1 MAEVLPVLR
10 IKRRSALILPLTV
23 LAVAFAFWMRV
34 GPVIPV
40 DGAAAQTYQTVE
52 LDPGHGGAD
61 GGAVGRNG
69 TQEKDVNLTIAAK
82 TSAFLQFFGVDVV
95 MTRTDDRSLHWSGA
109 ETLRQQKIED
119 LQRRCAFTMQ
129 QKSPIYLSIHQN
141 FYADM
146 VSHGAQTF
154 YSSKNTGGKSLAEMV
169 QNDLKKVLGAENS
182 RKAAPNPNKNYLLDH
197 LTCPAVIVE
206 CGFLSHPEEEAKLC
220 SADYQNQLAF
230 SIAMS
235 AMRAIGEGLAP

>member
-1 MAEVLPVLR
+1 MLR
-10 IKRRSALILPLTV
+10 VKRRSALILPLTI
-23 LAVAFAFWMRV
+23 LAVAFSFWMRV
-34 GPVIPV
+34 GPAIPT
-40 DGAAAQTYQTVE
+40 DGAAAQAYQTVV

-82 TSAFLQFFGVDVV
+82 TAAFLQFFGVDVV
-95 MTRTDDRSLHWSGA
+95 MTRTDDRSLHSAGA
-109 ETLRQQKIED
+109 ETLRQQKTED
-119 LQRRCAFTMQ
+119 LQYRCAFTMR
-129 QKSPIYLSIHQN
+129 QKSPIYLAIHQN
-141 FYADM
+141 FYADT

-154 YSSKNTGGKSLAEMV
+154 YSSKNVGGKSLAEMV

-206 CGFLSHPEEEAKLC
+206 CGFLSHPEEEAKLR